1 METQSPWTSKCRSL
15 TKVTARLLVS
25 FLAVSTTTP
34 VAASRGHS
42 LFEAREQSP
51 LLPYIPFDPP
61 VRPDPPNTAPGE
73 HVFSLRHIFH
83 HGTYVYPK
91 LHRRLDVKAEQ
102 ARLKTEDGD
111 DEQRTSGLR
120 ARSGATNIQRLS
132 DRKVDTV
139 LPLLSAARLEGRPPA
154 LPVSAWTTEEVSSPN
169 VTDRET
175 IISLALM
182 SANAYEPV
190 AGEGEW
196 EDVKHGF
203 NYSDSFGWAENGLRG
218 HIFAD
223 ENNSTI
229 VIAIKGTS
237 VFQWQSSM
245 EQGQRPM
252 TKKMTTCSSAAAAAK
267 AVITYGVKSA
277 IV

>member
-1 METQSPWTSKCRSL
+1 M
-15 TKVTARLLVS
+15 
-25 FLAVSTTTP
+25 
-34 VAASRGHS
+34 AASRGNS
-42 LFEAREQSP
+42 FFAAKEQSP

-61 VRPDPPNTAPGE
+61 IRPDPPNAAPRE

-83 HGTYVYPK
+83 HGTYVYPE
-91 LHRRLDVKAEQ
+91 LHRRLDVKPEQ
-102 ARLKTEDGD
+102 ACLRTKSGD
-111 DEQRTSGLR
+111 DEQQTSGLH
-120 ARSGATNIQRLS
+120 ARSGPTNIQRLS
-132 DRKVDTV
+132 DRKVETV
-139 LPLLSAARLEGRPPA
+139 LPLLSAARLEGRPPT
-154 LPVSAWTTEEVSSPN
+154 LPVSAWTTDKVAGPN

-196 EDVKHGF
+196 EDVKHGY

-237 VFQWQSSM
+237 
-245 EQGQRPM
+245 G
-252 TKKMTTCSSAAAAAK
+252 
-267 AVITYGVKSA
+267 KS
-277 IV
+277 